1 MKVTRL
7 IPYVASAFLMLNAG
21 TALAA
26 DWAGVYFGGAT
37 ASNTGD
43 YNLFSTSPVFTGPTY
58 GLSGNTSSAFIGFNV
73 DYGVVVYG
81 LELATTALG
90 TTSST
95 ALAPNDVDNLASL
108 TDIQARLGYEMGSA
122 LIYATAGTSVGSF
135 EYTTDPAATVWG
147 ASYGVGVDFLV
158 TPTYFVGIEY
168 LSRSMSGVVAAPD
181 EVNVNVDSLSI
192 RAGMLF

>member
-1 MKVTRL
+1 
-7 IPYVASAFLMLNAG
+7 MLNAG
-21 TALAA
+21 ASLVA
-26 DWAGVYFGGAT
+26 DWGGTYFGAAT

-43 YNLFSTSPVFTGPTY
+43 YNLFGTSSVFTGPTY
-58 GLSGNTSSAFIGFNV
+58 GLSGNTSTALMGFNV

-81 LELATTALG
+81 LELARTALG

-95 ALAPNDVDNLASL
+95 ALAPNDVDNLSSL
-108 TDIQARLGYEMGSA
+108 TDILARLGCEMGNA

-147 ASYGVGVDFLV
+147 VSYGAGVDFLV
-158 TPTYFVGIEY
+158 TPNYFAGIEY